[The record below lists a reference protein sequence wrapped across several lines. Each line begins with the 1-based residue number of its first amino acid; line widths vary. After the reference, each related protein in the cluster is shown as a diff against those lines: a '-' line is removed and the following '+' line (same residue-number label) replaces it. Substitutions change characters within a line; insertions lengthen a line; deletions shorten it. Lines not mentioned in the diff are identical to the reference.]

1 VSFRFQFRRGTAA
14 ERDAANPVLAAGE
27 PAVVLDSG
35 QPAELVLGDG
45 VTEMADL
52 RRAVWGDDARLA
64 AAATAVQPADLT
76 AYATDAEVRSRTATD
91 LPGTLSLVTGSDD
104 EVFGVVSC
112 TVSADTVNY
121 RMGGRAHKITVA
133 GAVTNAAIVLT
144 PIPPA
149 ASGLLNIRPA
159 QAMCAW
165 VYIEDH
171 TKITNVQVELS
182 QDSGNT
188 IFWGRSNISAPAQ
201 TLVTGWNLLRWKLV
215 EGLPAAW
222 TGLTANRFR
231 FYVTTNAATTVTL
244 GHVYLETP
252 PRARM
257 IFVADRGYRSFVV
270 NGLPR
275 LRSAGVPITWAL
287 DILKLGD
294 HAGEYPDGALPYA
307 EAITEE
313 DVATFAAQGDS
324 ISFHGWTADPTTAMT
339 AAEVRSDTMKCVKWL
354 AARGYAGRMWRAAW
368 VQNTAAQHAAVN
380 DYVLGQA
387 MWDQATH
394 SVKLD
399 TWPPRDMQN
408 IARWEFYGKSDA
420 TIDNQFAL
428 LVQTHGLMVVYNHGL
443 GTGYVGDATAAEFD
457 RFMDNVEAGIAA
469 GWLEAT
475 TFEQLFAES
484 GGRFVSAAGA
494 SYATFPDKTGVTVT
508 KYLP

>member
-1 VSFRFQFRRGTAA
+1 MASPDPIAA
-14 ERDAANPVLAAGE
+14 ERAHYLALLGRTVDDPAITLAELRSMTGAGADARYAAEAKITEFLTDVASLEEADARAKADAAV
-27 PAVVLDSG
+27 
-35 QPAELVLGDG
+35 
-45 VTEMADL
+45 
-52 RRAVWGDDARLA
+52 RA
-64 AAATAVQPADLT
+64 
-76 AYATDAEVRSRTATD
+76 RTATD
-91 LPGTLSLVTGSDD
+91 HPGTLPLVTGSDD
-104 EVFGVVSC
+104 EAFAVQFC

-121 RMGGRAHKITVA
+121 RMGGRAHKITTT
-133 GAVTNAAIVLT
+133 GAVTNAAVVLT

-165 VYIEDH
+165 VYVEDH

-182 QDSGNT
+182 QDAGNT
-188 IFWGRSNISAPAQ
+188 VFWGRSNISAPAQ
-201 TLVTGWNLLRWKLV
+201 PLVTGWNLLRWKLV

-231 FYVTTNAATTVTL
+231 FFLTTNAATTLTL

-252 PRARM
+252 AKAR
-257 IFVADRGYRSFVV
+257 IIYVADRGYRSFVV

-275 LRSAGVPITWAL
+275 LRAAGVPITWAL

-294 HAGEYPDGALPYA
+294 HAGEYPNGAAPYA
-307 EAITEE
+307 DAVTES
-313 DVATFAAQGDS
+313 DVAEFAAAGDS
-324 ISFHGWTADPTTAMT
+324 ISFHGWTGDPTASMT
-339 AAEVRSDTMKCVKWL
+339 AAQVRSDTALCIKWL

-399 TWPPRDMQN
+399 IWPPRDMQN

-420 TIDNQFAL
+420 NIDNQFAL
-428 LVQTHGLMVVYNHGL
+428 LKKTHGLMVVYNHGI
-443 GTGYVGDATAAEFD
+443 GTGYAYDATAAEFD
-457 RFMDNVEAGIAA
+457 RFMDNLEEGIAA

-484 GGRFVSAAGA
+484 GGRFVTAAGA
-494 SYATFPDKTGVTVT
+494 TFAEYVDPTGATVRKA
-508 KYLP
+508 LL